1 VSITINKEEGLM
13 TKNFDQHD
21 QDVSLLAFDQYMR
34 LVKRIPRLS
43 IEEETCLFQWVER
56 GRVEQLSASPDAY
69 ILEQA
74 RLARDRLVEGYQHFV
89 IYTAKKYRRSY
100 QRMELLDL
108 ISEGNLG
115 LLRALDYHT
124 SREGYGLVTLIGRC
138 VHQAILEGLYAREP
152 MVRLPKDVARD
163 VAWLRQEQRQWEDYL
178 GCELTVEQLAEQM
191 KLSVPQV
198 QDLLQWSAHQQVSSL
213 QAIIGESEE
222 DEFRLMGVRESSP
235 IGDQSRQVMLEQ
247 AVRQAV
253 EQLPARQREV
263 IRLHYGLDG
272 ETDGRDWKEVSALV
286 GLCVN
291 SASASEYVG
300 RRKLRTMLA
309 PLYEVSHD
317 EAVA

>member
-1 VSITINKEEGLM
+1 
-13 TKNFDQHD
+13 
-21 QDVSLLAFDQYMR
+21 MR
-34 LVKRIPRLS
+34 LVKQIPRLTS
-43 IEEETCLFQWVER
+43 EEEVCLFQWVER
-56 GRVEQLSASPDAY
+56 GRAEQLSACPDER

-89 IYTAKKYRRSY
+89 IYTAKKYRRSS

-124 SREGYGLVTLIGRC
+124 PGEGYSLVTLIGRC
-138 VHQAILEGLYAREP
+138 VHQAIIEGLYSREP

-163 VAWLRQEQRQWEDYL
+163 VVWLRQEQRQLEDYL
-178 GCELTVEQLAEQM
+178 GGELTVEQLAGQM
-191 KLSVPQV
+191 KLSVAQV
-198 QDLLQWSAHQQVSSL
+198 HDLVQWSAHQQVSSL

-235 IGDQSRQVMLEQ
+235 SGDQSRQVMLEH

-300 RRKLRTMLA
+300 RRKLRNMLA
-309 PLYEVSHD
+309 PLYEVGQD